1 MAFCVDVE
9 IEKGSIY
16 LGKGALSKLF
26 LKNNTCFPWFVLV
39 PQIENVTELY
49 HLKAADQ
56 ILLMEEI
63 TALSKLIDTV
73 FKPKNSMSQI
83 LAIWCHNC
91 ISIFS
96 GAMKMTPCGLM
107 AFGKRSSSSA
117 LSTSGIEGVN
127 ATVKKILDER
137 PYSII
142 RSGLNLW

>member
-26 LKNNTCFPWFVLV
+26 MKNNACFPWFVLV

-73 FKPKNSMSQI
+73 FKPKKLNVANLGNMVSQLHIHLLGRYEDDPLWPHGIWQEGLPHQPYQPQELKVILQQLKKYLMSE
-83 LAIWCHNC
+83 
-91 ISIFS
+91 
-96 GAMKMTPCGLM
+96 
-107 AFGKRSSSSA
+107 GK
-117 LSTSGIEGVN
+117 TSPL
-127 ATVKKILDER
+127 K
-137 PYSII
+137 
-142 RSGLNLW
+142 